1 MALAYVGKPCA
12 RVDAWEKVTGK
23 ARYAADYHLAREL
36 TAKSLYS
43 PAPHARITRIDGS
56 KARSLPGVVSL
67 ITAEDVPGKN
77 EMDGRFP
84 VFVRGK
90 QST

>member
-36 TAKSLYS
+36 AAKSLYS
-43 PAPHARITRIDGS
+43 RLRMLESRVSMGQRHDHCPVL
-56 KARSLPGVVSL
+56 SLSSPRRMCLEKTKWMAG
-67 ITAEDVPGKN
+67 
-77 EMDGRFP
+77 FP
-84 VFVRGK
+84 FSSGGK